1 MVAETR
7 QQLEEGVFSEE
18 ELQAL
23 ALAEGGRSR
32 VGLSHPQP
40 KAKGKR
46 LGLWNWPHGCCS
58 HVGREWAAACK
69 LILLSS
75 IYNPGCLFYLFVFW
89 LLHPKILC
97 ALFCW
102 REHSCVALDTAST
115 WDPHLGVTTESH
127 PHTHTL
133 TCAYPQGDHSRVW
146 VLPSLPSL
154 PPPGARPIPPSPS
167 PSFTS
172 ADQCKPCFTQKF
184 VSEMSTL
191 ASDFENQMR
200 LRTEV
205 SGPSAEETL
214 EQVLE

>member
-1 MVAETR
+1 M
-7 QQLEEGVFSEE
+7 
-18 ELQAL
+18 
-23 ALAEGGRSR
+23 
-32 VGLSHPQP
+32 
-40 KAKGKR
+40 
-46 LGLWNWPHGCCS
+46 
-58 HVGREWAAACK
+58 
-69 LILLSS
+69 
-75 IYNPGCLFYLFVFW
+75 
-89 LLHPKILC
+89 
-97 ALFCW
+97 
-102 REHSCVALDTAST
+102 ALDTAST

-133 TCAYPQGDHSRVW
+133 TCAYPQGDHSWVW
-146 VLPSLPSL
+146 VWVFPSLPSL
-154 PPPGARPIPPSPS
+154 PPPRAHPITPSPS

-172 ADQCKPCFTQKF
+172 ADQCKPCLTQKF